1 MVFVAAV
8 AFAADDGSYRPEH
21 HGGSYANGA
30 YNGLINGAYN
40 PLNYG
45 RYYNDYYRNT
55 LPYRQVVQPIPV
67 AVRGLPVPV
76 PVQQFAQPIIQPVV
90 QPQLVR
96 YQPNY
101 RYQPSVRYQS
111 ATAEGNSQTLRDVRE
126 QSPTGDYAYEYETQ
140 NGIVAREQ
148 SQFLP
153 PNVQRKTGFYQ
164 YPSTDGQ
171 VYRVDWVADENGFH
185 PSGAHL
191 PTAPAIPE
199 EIARSIQTNLK
210 IAKQQ

>member
-30 YNGLINGAYN
+30 YNAAYNGAYN
-40 PLNYG
+40 PFNYG
-45 RYYNDYYRNT
+45 RYYNDYYHRNT
-55 LPYRQVVQPIPV
+55 LPYGQVVQQIPVPVRAVPV
-67 AVRGLPVPV
+67 AV
-76 PVQQFAQPIIQPVV
+76 QPIVQPVV

-101 RYQPSVRYQS
+101 QPYVRYQA

-164 YPSTDGQ
+164 YPSTDGR

-199 EIARSIQTNLK
+199 EIARSLK
-210 IAKQQ
+210 NVRPQ